1 MRAVAR
7 ITLLV
12 LGGGLSAVPLRAQ
25 GSWVPPQPPCELPP
39 PPSKVKDGMQA
50 LRGAVEKPELREQQ
64 LGQARK
70 LLTEAI
76 AQDNQG
82 ANAGAWYYLGR
93 YYVETGDVPGADSA
107 LTRAAGLAPKCGDDI
122 ATYRNELW
130 GKLLNAGPVAFL
142 GRLSFSLYLWQQ
154 FFLNPYREH
163 WTCRWPVN
171 LGFVF
176 AAALFSYWLI
186 EKPFLRL
193 KQRFRA

>member
-122 ATYRNELW
+122 ATYRSEEHTSELQSR
-130 GKLLNAGPVAFL
+130 GHLVCRLLL
-142 GRLSFSLYLWQQ
+142 EKKKQWDEQD
-154 FFLNPYREH
+154 LNRQRVEKMIAEATEGH
-163 WTCRWPVN
+163 GV
-171 LGFVF
+171 
-176 AAALFSYWLI
+176 LI
-186 EKPFLRL
+186 
-193 KQRFRA
+193 